1 MGRGRIARMA
11 RTTDRLGLPGW
22 LLIAI
27 PLVAL
32 IMVVFVWT
40 AIDAVGAVGPLDK
53 AKLGWLVAVPM
64 TLLLPVLTA
73 WAGGRLGGWGRPL
86 LAALVGL
93 AAGVAVGW
101 PIWVA
106 LAGQCAAVGR
116 PAPLASVVAT
126 STIAGLTLFG
136 AVLASGAALDLDRS
150 RRVAAILA
158 VVSASVVS
166 AIGFAVFVVLSF
178 VLFFGQCSVRP
189 QITP

>member
-1 MGRGRIARMA
+1 MA
-11 RTTDRLGLPGW
+11 RTTDRHGLPGW

-32 IMVVFVWT
+32 FVVVFVWT

-93 AAGVAVGW
+93 VAGVAVGW

-116 PAPLASVVAT
+116 PAPLVSVVAT

-136 AVLASGAALDLDRS
+136 AVLASGAALDLDRP

-158 VVSASVVS
+158 VVSAAVVS